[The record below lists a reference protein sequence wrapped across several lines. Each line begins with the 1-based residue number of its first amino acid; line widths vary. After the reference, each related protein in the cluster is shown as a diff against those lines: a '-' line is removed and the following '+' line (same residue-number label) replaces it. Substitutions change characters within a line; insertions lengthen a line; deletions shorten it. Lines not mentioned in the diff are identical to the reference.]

1 MSNRPH
7 SAHQLKESSGRNMPS
22 LSSRRDKYVGDG
34 SLTKIPFVSKYITTT
49 LALRR

>member
-1 MSNRPH
+1 MYKRPH

-22 LSSRRDKYVGDG
+22 LSNRRDKYVGDV
-34 SLTKIPFVSKYITTT
+34 SLTRIPFVSKYITTT